1 MSFVERRREAPE
13 NVRPLE
19 AEPAASER
27 VSDKKPDRNDPIAG
41 VLWVTLAM
49 ALFAGLAASSRLAMS
64 YGYHPL
70 QVAFLRF
77 ASALILMLPLLAW
90 RGTALLRSA
99 APQLYLIRASISLFS
114 MTCWFWAI
122 ALIPLGEL
130 TAIGF
135 LSPLFGTLG
144 AIVLLGEKVRL
155 RRMTALAVG
164 FIGAMIMLRPG
175 MSPLGIGQ
183 GMALFSA
190 MSGGVMAVLL
200 KQLSGHDD
208 PDKIVFLTTA
218 IMTPLALIPALFVW
232 QPLTLEV
239 LPVLIVV
246 GATGVL
252 GHVSLMRGF
261 RAADASL
268 VLTFEFSRL
277 PFAVALGFLMFGELI
292 DAWTWI
298 GAAVIFVS
306 AVYIIRREAK
316 LRREGRAG
324 EKLVK

>member
-1 MSFVERRREAPE
+1 MTDDRRLLLQAAAA
-13 NVRPLE
+13 
-19 AEPAASER
+19 AEPGGNEVTTKMSL
-27 VSDKKPDRNDPIAG
+27 SRNDPIAG

-49 ALFAGLAASSRLAMS
+49 ALFAGLAGSSRYAMEL
-64 YGYHPL
+64 GYHPL

-77 ASALILMLPLLAW
+77 LSALILMLPLLMW
-90 RGTALLRSA
+90 RGTSLVRSA
-99 APQLYLIRASISLFS
+99 APQLYALRAVISLFS
-114 MTCWFWAI
+114 MTAWFWAI

-135 LSPLFGTLG
+135 LSPLFGTLA
-144 AIVLLGEKVRL
+144 AILLLGEKVRA

-164 FIGAMIMLRPG
+164 FIGAMVMLRPG
-175 MSPLGIGQ
+175 MSPIGIGQ

-190 MSGGVMAVLL
+190 LAGGVMAVLL

-218 IMTPLALIPALFVW
+218 IMTPLSLVPALFVW
-232 QPLTLEV
+232 KPPGLEL
-239 LPVLIVV
+239 LPVLLVI

-252 GHVSLMRGF
+252 GHTCLMRGF

-277 PFAVALGFLMFGELI
+277 PFAVALGFVMFGELI

-298 GAAVIFVS
+298 GAAIIFMS
-306 AVYIIRREAK
+306 AVYIIRREAQ
-316 LRREGRAG
+316 LRREARKKEM
-324 EKLVK
+324 EKS

>member
-1 MSFVERRREAPE
+1 VTQT
-13 NVRPLE
+13 
-19 AEPAASER
+19 
-27 VSDKKPDRNDPIAG
+27 KGQRNDPIAG

-49 ALFAGLAASSRLAMS
+49 ALFAGLAASSRVAMS

-90 RGTALLRSA
+90 RGSALVRSA
-99 APQLYLIRASISLFS
+99 APQLYAIRAVISLFS

-122 ALIPLGEL
+122 SLIPLGEL

-144 AIVLLGEKVRL
+144 AILLLGEKVRI

-164 FIGAMIMLRPG
+164 FLGAMIMLRPG
-175 MSPLGIGQ
+175 LSDFGLGQ
-183 GMALFSA
+183 GMALVSA
-190 MSGGVMAVLL
+190 MAGGIMAVLL

-232 QPLTLEV
+232 KPVSLDV
-239 LPVLIVV
+239 LPILLVV

-252 GHVSLMRGF
+252 GHVALMRGF
-261 RAADASL
+261 RATDASL

-277 PFAVALGFLMFGELI
+277 PFAVALGFVLFGELI
-292 DAWTWI
+292 DAWTWL
-298 GAAVIFVS
+298 GAAVIFAS
-306 AVYIIRREAK
+306 AVYIIRREAQ
-316 LRREGRAG
+316 LRREGRKG
-324 EKLVK
+324 GT

>member
-1 MSFVERRREAPE
+1 VAYNQNDRTGPSEGGAGTMALAARNDAVE
-13 NVRPLE
+13 
-19 AEPAASER
+19 AASKAR
-27 VSDKKPDRNDPIAG
+27 TSDPIAG
-41 VLWVTLAM
+41 IFWVTLAM
-49 ALFAGLAASSRLAMS
+49 ALFAGLAASSRYAMS
-64 YGYHPL
+64 LGYHPL

-77 ASALILMLPLLAW
+77 LAALVLMLPLLAW
-90 RGTALLRSA
+90 RGTGLMRSS
-99 APQLYLIRASISLFS
+99 APQLYAVRAVISLFS
-114 MTCWFWAI
+114 MTAWFWAI

-135 LSPLFGTLG
+135 LSPLFGTLA
-144 AIVLLGEKVRL
+144 AIVLLGEKVRA
-155 RRMTALAVG
+155 RRWTALAIG

-175 MSPLGIGQ
+175 MSPVGMGQ

-190 MSGGVMAVLL
+190 LAGGVMAVLL

-208 PDKIVFLTTA
+208 PDKIVFLTTL

-232 QPLTLEV
+232 KPPGLEL
-239 LPVLIVV
+239 LPVLLVI

-252 GHVSLMRGF
+252 GHTCLMRGF

-292 DAWTWI
+292 DVWTWL
-298 GAAVIFVS
+298 GAAIIFVS
-306 AVYIIRREAK
+306 AIYIVRREAQ
-316 LRREGRAG
+316 LRREGLKG
-324 EKLVK
+324 

>member
-1 MSFVERRREAPE
+1 MAYKQNDRTGPSGGGAGSMALATRNEAVE
-13 NVRPLE
+13 
-19 AEPAASER
+19 AASKAR
-27 VSDKKPDRNDPIAG
+27 AGDPFAG
-41 VLWVTLAM
+41 IFWVTLAM
-49 ALFAGLAASSRLAMS
+49 ALFAGLAASSRYAMS
-64 YGYHPL
+64 LGNHPL

-77 ASALILMLPLLAW
+77 LAALILMLPLLAW
-90 RGTALLRSA
+90 RGTGLMRSS
-99 APQLYLIRASISLFS
+99 APQLYAVRAVISLFS
-114 MTCWFWAI
+114 MTAWFWAI

-135 LSPLFGTLG
+135 LSPLFGTLA
-144 AIVLLGEKVRL
+144 AIVLLGEKVRA
-155 RRMTALAVG
+155 RRWTALIIG

-175 MSPLGIGQ
+175 MSPVGMGQ

-190 MSGGVMAVLL
+190 LAGGVMAVLL

-208 PDKIVFLTTA
+208 PDKIVFLTTL

-232 QPLTLEV
+232 KPPGVEL
-239 LPVLIVV
+239 LPVLLVI

-252 GHVSLMRGF
+252 GHTCLMRGF

-292 DAWTWI
+292 DVWTWL
-298 GAAVIFVS
+298 GAAIIFVS
-306 AVYIIRREAK
+306 AIYIVRREAQ
-316 LRREGRAG
+316 LRREGH
-324 EKLVK
+324 KN

>member
-1 MSFVERRREAPE
+1 MSSTDERRLLPQTAAA
-13 NVRPLE
+13 
-19 AEPAASER
+19 AEPGDNQVTTKMSL
-27 VSDKKPDRNDPIAG
+27 SRNDPIAG

-49 ALFAGLAASSRLAMS
+49 ALFAGLAGSSRYAMEL
-64 YGYHPL
+64 GYHPL

-77 ASALILMLPLLAW
+77 LSALILMLPLLMW
-90 RGTALLRSA
+90 RGTSLVRSA
-99 APQLYLIRASISLFS
+99 APQLYALRAVISLFS
-114 MTCWFWAI
+114 MTAWFWAI

-135 LSPLFGTLG
+135 LSPLFGTLA
-144 AIVLLGEKVRL
+144 AIVFLGEKVRA

-164 FIGAMIMLRPG
+164 FIGAMVMLRPG
-175 MSPLGIGQ
+175 MSPVGIGQ

-190 MSGGVMAVLL
+190 LAGGVMAVLL

-218 IMTPLALIPALFVW
+218 IMTPLSLIPALFVW
-232 QPLTLEV
+232 KPPGIEL
-239 LPVLIVV
+239 LPVLLVI

-252 GHVSLMRGF
+252 GHTCLMRGF

-277 PFAVALGFLMFGELI
+277 PFAVAIGFIMFGELI

-298 GAAVIFVS
+298 GAAIIFIA
-306 AVYIIRREAK
+306 AVYIIRREAQ
-316 LRREGRAG
+316 LRREARKKEMQGS
-324 EKLVK
+324 